1 MKIRKYEKYH
11 LVYFSIIVL
20 MITECIFFLSLRK
33 FKMEFYQQIPAIVED
48 KHTLIMTISKKEKI
62 TLYKSNFFYI
72 NNKKTKYKVIKE
84 NKLIIQNK
92 KYYEITIQ
100 VETEINN
107 SEKEVVEITIIKEKE
122 RIIRIFQKVKD
133 GG

>member
-84 NKLIIQNK
+84 NKLMIQNK